1 MSTYILL
8 LTLDADGREQMF
20 ENPESLLHAVSEISL
35 PGVQS
40 LGIYAVLG
48 GHDFVM
54 ILEAADNESAAR
66 FSIELGARAGAHIST
81 LPAIPIGQL
90 DTEDPAGSEGEP
102 ASQALELPGAV

>member
-20 ENPESLLHAVSEISL
+20 ENPESLLLAVSEISI
-35 PGVQS
+35 PDVQS

-54 ILEAADNESAAR
+54 ILEAADNEAAAR

-90 DTEDPAGSEGEP
+90 ETEDPGDTEDES
-102 ASQALELPGAV
+102 ASRALEQPHAV

>member
-20 ENPESLLHAVSEISL
+20 ENPESLLLAVSEISI
-35 PGVQS
+35 PEVQS

-54 ILEAADNESAAR
+54 ILEAVDNESAAR

-81 LPAIPIGQL
+81 LPAIPIGLLEQ
-90 DTEDPAGSEGEP
+90 DDSGETEDEP
-102 ASQALELPGAV
+102 ASEALRQPGAV